1 MAQPD
6 FWNNQEK
13 AQKLISETNRLKEKR
28 DSFLKL
34 QTSYEDETT
43 AVELLRE
50 EPDPDLQKEVEADL
64 ATLQEDFHN
73 YELDLLLSGKYDSH
87 NALMEIHPGAGGT
100 EAMDW
105 GQMLLRMY
113 QRYCDT
119 AGFKFEIN
127 DYEPGE
133 EAGLK
138 SVSARIVGKNALMEI
153 HPGAGGTEAMDWGQ
167 MLLRMYQRYCDTA
180 GFKFE
185 INDYEPGEEAGLKSV
200 SARIVGKNA
209 YGMLKSENGVH
220 RLVRISPFDAA
231 KRRHTSFASV
241 EVIPEVDDSIQIDI
255 DPKDLRVDV
264 YRSSGA
270 GGQHINKTSSAVRI
284 THLPTGIVTTS
295 QAQRSQ
301 LQNRETAMNELR
313 AKLFHL
319 EEEKKRKQK
328 QALKGDQKEI
338 GWGSQIRS
346 YVFHPYNLVKDL
358 RTGHETA
365 DAQGV
370 MDGKLQPFI
379 YSYLQWL
386 LSQENPDQVKK

>member
-6 FWNNQEK
+6 FWQNQEK
-13 AQKLISETNRLKEKR
+13 AQKLIAATNVLKEKR
-28 DSFLKL
+28 DSLTSL
-34 QTSYEDETT
+34 QHAYDDEMTG
-43 AVELLRE
+43 VELLKQ
-50 EPDPDLQKEVEADL
+50 EPDPDLEKEMTADL
-64 ATLQEDFHN
+64 RKLQLQFHD
-73 YELDLLLSGKYDSH
+73 YELDLLLAGKYDSH
-87 NALMEIHPGAGGT
+87 NALLEIHPGAGGT

-105 GQMLLRMY
+105 ASMLLRMY
-113 QRYCDT
+113 QRYADSVN
-119 AGFKFEIN
+119 FKFELN

-133 EAGLK
+133 EAGVK
-138 SVSARIVGKNALMEI
+138 SI
-153 HPGAGGTEAMDWGQ
+153 
-167 MLLRMYQRYCDTA
+167 
-180 GFKFE
+180 
-185 INDYEPGEEAGLKSV
+185 

-209 YGMLKSENGVH
+209 YGLLKSENGVH

-241 EVIPEVDDSIQIDI
+241 EVIPEIDNSIKINI
-255 DPKDLRVDV
+255 DPKDLRIDV

-270 GGQHINKTSSAVRI
+270 GGQHINKTESAVRI

-319 EEEKKRKQK
+319 AQEKKRKQNE
-328 QALKGDQKEI
+328 ALKGDQKEI

-358 RTGHETA
+358 RTGYETA
-365 DAQGV
+365 DINGV

-379 YSYLQWL
+379 YAYLQWL
-386 LSQENPDQVKK
+386 LSKKNPD